1 MFMARRR
8 SVALKQRIIINRK
21 EYNPMNNEDKKYNG
35 WRNYA
40 TWRINLEIVHDY
52 VQSTVYDDA
61 QEAERWAKE
70 LELNELADELKEYV
84 EEAVTEYGELNDNLA
99 VSYALAFVDDV
110 DFYELAE
117 HAREHAQQ
125 ALKAFD
131 EDDALAATE

>member
-1 MFMARRR
+1 M
-8 SVALKQRIIINRK
+8 Q
-21 EYNPMNNEDKKYNG
+21 DTKYNG

-40 TWRINLEIVHDY
+40 TWRIQLEIVDDY

-61 QEAERWAKE
+61 QEAERWSKE

-84 EEAVTEYGELNDNLA
+84 TEAITNFGEDEKSLA

-117 HAREHAQQ
+117 HAKDHAKQ

-131 EDDALAATE
+131 EDDKLASTK